1 MEALNEGLCKELIDV
16 KLIVD
21 KTMAYTQNGNL
32 YSDSTFIG
40 IKSSELDNLL
50 AETAAYL
57 NILHP
62 DYGKL
67 AARIAVTKLHKETK
81 ESFLDVVSALFHYTE
96 ANGNLNKLNPLGENA
111 SLISQDVYEIVVN
124 HHVILQGALDFKRDL
139 EYDYFGYKTLERAY
153 LLKISGK
160 IVERP

>member
-1 MEALNEGLCKELIDV
+1 VEALNEGLCKELIDV

-21 KTMAYTQNGNL
+21 KTMAYTQN
-32 YSDSTFIG
+32 G

-96 ANGNLNKLNPLGENA
+96 ANGENA